1 MIFYLEVKT
10 RFSLLMEGEMSKG
23 IVRIYYGEGHG
34 KSTAALGTAIREA
47 SHGKS
52 ATVISFLKEKN
63 EDSEVLLK
71 KLEPELKFFRF
82 EKSENSFDELTE
94 EEKEKEI
101 MNLKMGYNYSKKV
114 IATGGCDLVVLD
126 EILGLLNQNIISE
139 EEFLELAAI
148 VPEDMVV
155 ICTGRQV
162 PERVKEC
169 ADELY
174 QVILEK

>member
-1 MIFYLEVKT
+1 
-10 RFSLLMEGEMSKG
+10 MSKG

-34 KSTAALGTAIREA
+34 KSTAALGTAIRAA
-47 SHGKS
+47 SHGNS

-63 EDSEVLLK
+63 EDSEGLLK

-82 EKSENSFDELTE
+82 EKQNSSFDELTE

-101 MNLKMGYNYSKKV
+101 MNLRMGYNYSKKV
-114 IATGGCDLVVLD
+114 ITTGGCDLVVLD
-126 EILGLLNQNIISE
+126 EVLRLVDQQIISE
-139 EEFLELAAI
+139 DEFMELIAA

-155 ICTGRQV
+155 ICTGIKV
-162 PERVKEC
+162 PERIKQC

-174 QVILEK
+174 QVTLEK

>member
-1 MIFYLEVKT
+1 
-10 RFSLLMEGEMSKG
+10 MSKG

-52 ATVISFLKEKN
+52 ATVISFLKEKS
-63 EDSEVLLK
+63 EDSEELLK
-71 KLEPELKFFRF
+71 RLEPELKFFRF

-94 EEKEKEI
+94 EEKVKEI

-114 IATGGCDLVVLD
+114 IATSGCDIVVLD
-126 EILGLLNQNIISE
+126 EILGMVSQKIISE
-139 EEFLELAAI
+139 EEFLELAAA

-162 PERVKEC
+162 PDSIKEC

-174 QVILEK
+174 QVTLEK